1 MVYEGCFSLSCGWSA
16 AWAAE
21 LTFSLPSSLFLPF
34 LQRAAVRDSVSLRH
48 VFVVGVK

>member
-21 LTFSLPSSLFLPF
+21 LTFLSLLLSFFPFFSTLLSETPF
-34 LQRAAVRDSVSLRH
+34 LCITSSWW
-48 VFVVGVK
+48 G